1 MAAEG
6 KSGMSI
12 EQNKAVV
19 RRFISEVLVGGNL
32 DQIDELLAPNYTN
45 RGLGGLDRAAF
56 KEALGGLAAALPH
69 RRMDIENL
77 VAEGDAVVAR
87 YAFKMTVATGQVF
100 EGHGLTY
107 YALADGRIVE
117 DDPMTTP
124 DIMQELG
131 KLMPTPA
138 S

>member
-1 MAAEG
+1 
-6 KSGMSI
+6 MSI
-12 EQNKAVV
+12 EQNKTVV
-19 RRFISEVLVGGNL
+19 RRFVAEVLVGGNL
-32 DQIDELLAPNYTN
+32 DQIDELLAPNYRN

-56 KEALGGLAAALPH
+56 KATIGDLAAAIPH
-69 RRMDIENL
+69 RSIDIENL

-87 YAFKMTVATGQVF
+87 FAYEMAVPTGQTIMA
-100 EGHGLTY
+100 HGLTY

-117 DDPMTTP
+117 DDPITTP
-124 DIMQELG
+124 DIFQELG